1 MSDERGRDGAA
12 AAPAGRPEQLPPWTL
27 PSWYTA
33 VARLSLLIP
42 LVITLAAGSLPDPV
56 TFLVLLVVY
65 AGWSVLRAVWL
76 RGRPVGPAIA
86 ARGHTAVAVVADLG
100 LLVGLTLTSGGPDSP
115 VRFAFFVWPVA
126 TVLWRLPKATG
137 AVGAGCLAA
146 YVTMLAAHGFGGTR
160 ATEGDAAVE
169 ASLLLWT
176 VLVCVLIAAI
186 LALRERQVGDL
197 LATRR
202 ALLRDALAAETR
214 ERSVLA
220 DALHDGPLQTLLAA
234 GQDLAEATGA
244 DGASASVRRADE
256 SVHRTVRELREA
268 VFALHPQ
275 VLSAAGLGAALRAAG
290 ERAAH
295 RGGLNVRYDL
305 RVPGHVP
312 GEQLL
317 YSVANELLTN
327 VVRHARAATV
337 DLRLEAAP
345 DAVLLTVADDGV
357 GIDLSAA
364 RRGPA
369 EGHVG
374 LAGHRARLEDA
385 GGTLDVVPGP
395 DGGTEGRARLPFTP
409 GDSFGATGDGVTS
422 NGATPG

>member
-1 MSDERGRDGAA
+1 MSDGRGRDLVT
-12 AAPAGRPEQLPPWTL
+12 AAPAGRPEQVPPWTL

-56 TFLVLLVVY
+56 TFVVLLVVY
-65 AGWSVLRAVWL
+65 AGWSVLRALWL
-76 RGRPVGPAIA
+76 RGRPVAAAIA
-86 ARGHTAVAVVADLG
+86 ARGQTAVAVVADLG
-100 LLVGLTLTSGGPDSP
+100 LLVGLTLASGGPDSP

-146 YVTMLAAHGFGGTR
+146 YVTMLAAYGFGGTR
-160 ATEGDAAVE
+160 ATEGDAAAE

-176 VLVCVLIAAI
+176 ALVCVLIAAI
-186 LALRERQVGDL
+186 LALRERQVSAL
-197 LATRR
+197 LAARR
-202 ALLRDALAAETR
+202 ALLRDAIAAEAR

-244 DGASASVRRADE
+244 GGAAPSVRRADE

-275 VLSAAGLGAALRAAG
+275 VLSAAGLGPALRAAG

-295 RGGLNVRYDL
+295 RGGLTVRYDL
-305 RVPGHVP
+305 RVSGHVP
-312 GEQLL
+312 GEELL

-337 DLRLEAAP
+337 DIRLETVP

-357 GIDLSAA
+357 GIDLAAA
-364 RRGPA
+364 RRSPA

-385 GGTLDVVPGP
+385 DGTLDVVPGP
-395 DGGTEGRARLPFTP
+395 DGGTVARAGLPFTP
-409 GDSFGATGDGVTS
+409 EAETGVTEDGATPD
-422 NGATPG
+422 GATPG